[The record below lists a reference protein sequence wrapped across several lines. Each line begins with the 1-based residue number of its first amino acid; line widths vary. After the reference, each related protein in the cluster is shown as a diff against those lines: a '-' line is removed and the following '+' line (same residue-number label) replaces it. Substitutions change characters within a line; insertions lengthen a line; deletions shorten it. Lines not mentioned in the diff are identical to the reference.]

1 MCHDGR
7 SVVGLPKIGEDLGM
21 ASSDSG
27 SHGAGTGATSSGN
40 FGPAAVKIPFF
51 KWGSRK
57 YFFFI
62 EFQTRRYHQRFV
74 FPAGKGPSPPPPQQG
89 QEGFAMMMASAPRDN
104 EGDGGSTGT
113 VEIQQGST
121 GIGVGF
127 GWEET
132 NGVSPPGTGSGT
144 GKVDPIPPP

>member
-1 MCHDGR
+1 
-7 SVVGLPKIGEDLGM
+7 M

-27 SHGAGTGATSSGN
+27 SQGVGTGATSSGN
-40 FGPAAVKIPFF
+40 FGPSAVKIPFF

-74 FPAGKGPSPPPPQQG
+74 FPAGKSPSPPPPQEG
-89 QEGFAMMMASAPRDN
+89 QEGFAMLMANAPRNN
-104 EGDGGSTGT
+104 EGEEGDGSTGT
-113 VEIQQGST
+113 VEIQTGST
-121 GIGVGF
+121 GIGTGF